1 MSWFHLPL
9 VLALTVPAVSPQ
21 AHAPLAV
28 GAAEGAPAAILARD
42 PHSLGNPDVVRPV
55 HVSLDLT
62 LRFERKVIEGRAS
75 LSLHYGRPRSA
86 RYLDLD
92 TRGLV
97 IQSVTTAEGR
107 ALPYVLQPELPRLGR
122 RLRITLG
129 ALRPARVT
137 IVYETSPGATALQ
150 WLEPRQTTSGKLPFL
165 FTQSQAIHARSWIPL
180 VDSPGARV
188 SYDASVRVPPGM
200 VAVMSASHLEH
211 DPAQGVF
218 RFELRQPIPPYLIAL
233 AAGEI
238 EFRALGRR
246 TGVYAEPA
254 VVERAAWEFADMEKM
269 LVAAERLI
277 GPYAWGRWDAIV
289 LPPSF
294 PYGGMENPRLTFAT
308 PTLIAGDRSLTSV
321 MAHELAHSW
330 SGNLV
335 TNATWGDI
343 WLNEGLTTYLEN
355 RIDEALYGAELA
367 RMQQLLGQRELRE
380 EVERLMKK
388 KAAATRLAQDIAKGD
403 PDDASG
409 TMAYEKGAN
418 FLHMLEHHFGRERF
432 DAFLQRY
439 FAAHAFQSITS
450 TRFLDL
456 LRRELF
462 AGDSAAWTRLHVEA
476 WVHGTGLPDNLVV
489 PASNRFEI
497 TRAAAAAFAT
507 SGALDGVRADWHTAE
522 WLDFLGALPRSL
534 PRARLDAL
542 DGAHH
547 LSAAGNAEVLS
558 AWLRLAVANSYEP
571 AYPSVESFL
580 ARQGRAKFVLPL
592 FAALQHNPDTRALA
606 QSLYARVRPTYH
618 PITAAGVDQIMQ
630 GAAR

>member
-1 MSWFHLPL
+1 MSWFPLLLAL
-9 VLALTVPAVSPQ
+9 VLASPVGSSPAPM
-21 AHAPLAV
+21 APTPSSSTQ
-28 GAAEGAPAAILARD
+28 APAPILARD
-42 PHSLGNPDVVRPV
+42 PHTLGNPAVVRPV

-62 LRFERKVIEGRAS
+62 LQFERKLIAGRAT
-75 LSLHYGRPRSA
+75 LSLHYGQPRRA

-92 TRGLV
+92 TRGLA
-97 IQSVTTAEGR
+97 IQAVTTDEGR
-107 ALPYVLQPELPRLGR
+107 ALPFVLQPEVPRLGR

-129 ALRPARVT
+129 QPQPARVT
-137 IVYETSPGATALQ
+137 IAYETSPEATALQ

-188 SYDASVRVPPGM
+188 SYDAVVRVPAGM
-200 VAVMSASHLEH
+200 LAVMSADHLEH
-211 DPAQGVF
+211 EVAKGVF

-238 EFRALGRR
+238 EFRAIGRR

-254 VVERAAWEFADMEKM
+254 IVERAAWEFADMEKM
-269 LVAAERLI
+269 LTAAERLI
-277 GPYAWGRWDAIV
+277 GPYVWGRWDAIV

-321 MAHELAHSW
+321 MSHELAHSW

-343 WLNEGLTTYLEN
+343 WLNEGFTTYLEN
-355 RIDEALYGAELA
+355 RIDEALYGPEMAG
-367 RMQQLLGQRELRE
+367 MQQLLGQRELRE
-380 EVERLMKK
+380 DVARLMKK
-388 KAAATRLAQDIAKGD
+388 NPTATRLAQDIASGD

-409 TMAYEKGAN
+409 TVAYEKGAN
-418 FLHMLEHHFGRERF
+418 FLHMLEQRFGRERF
-432 DAFLQRY
+432 DAFLLRY
-439 FAAHAFQSITS
+439 FATHAFQSMTS
-450 TRFLDL
+450 THLL
-456 LRRELF
+456 AVLRRELF
-462 AGDSAAWTRLHVEA
+462 AGDAQAWTSAKVEH
-476 WVHGTGLPDNLVV
+476 WVRGTGLPDNLVV
-489 PASNRFEI
+489 PVSDRFEA
-497 TRAAAAAFAT
+497 TRAAATAFVA
-507 SGALDGVRADWHTAE
+507 SGGLDGVHADWRTAE

-534 PRARLDAL
+534 PRARLEAL

-547 LSAAGNAEVLS
+547 LSAAGNSEVLA

-580 ARQGRAKFVLPL
+580 SRQGRAKFVLPL
-592 FAALQHNPDTRALA
+592 FAALQRNPDTRALA
-606 QSLYARVRPTYH
+606 QRLYTQVRPSYH
-618 PITAAGVDQIMQ
+618 PITAAGVDQVMQ
-630 GAAR
+630 GTSR